1 MKDSRFIRTVAMT
14 AVICLIL
21 GVIAVKAVPSFL
33 EYWHGYMYNEE
44 TGTFSLIR
52 IINYFPDTPT
62 IYKEN
67 LGGFTHTNFNSY
79 FTHGR
84 DQWMNAG
91 LVSNYVYTASNANFK
106 VYGGHYEELRE
117 VMYTFGPKDTGRTL
131 PVVGAGTEV
140 ACGAL
145 GGNITAYEMTS
156 ATVAVK
162 YDGAV
167 SDNMYKNIFTHEMGH
182 GFGWYHHSQNT
193 QDVMYPISSS
203 SNLNLTSR
211 DINHIKQM
219 YE

>member
-106 VYGGHYEELRE
+106 VYGGTSNQLKNKIPDFTGEYIGQTIPHSGFGESIPCYPVGGYKTMFEL
-117 VMYTFGPKDTGRTL
+117 
-131 PVVGAGTEV
+131 
-140 ACGAL
+140 
-145 GGNITAYEMTS
+145 
-156 ATVAVK
+156 
-162 YDGAV
+162 
-167 SDNMYKNIFTHEMGH
+167 SDVTIGVTYFQSFSDAEYKNIFTHEMGH